1 MHASNICSTR
11 GKNRNVCSLGWYP
24 FVLWKWFEMVSLVDD
39 LTAVEHRSKKC
50 QPIMR
55 CKWRETVESQTRRV
69 GKWFKE
75 TVAPAEGGKEGLTV
89 TAAILQMIWPEKSHH
104 GMWDDNGFCRMWN
117 MNLWNRTSI
126 GEASF
131 LCIHLGR
138 EVARGWFM
146 ATHNQTMATNLYLNW
161 FLGKW
166 PPTSIVRLHPTSEC
180 ERINFTIWA

>member
-1 MHASNICSTR
+1 M
-11 GKNRNVCSLGWYP
+11 W
-24 FVLWKWFEMVSLVDD
+24 
-39 LTAVEHRSKKC
+39 
-50 QPIMR
+50 
-55 CKWRETVESQTRRV
+55 CKWRGTVESQTRRV

-89 TAAILQMIWPEKSHH
+89 TAAILQMIRPEKSHH

-117 MNLWNRTSI
+117 TNLWNRTSI

-180 ERINFTIWA
+180 ERINFTIWAQTSSTTSSRPGDYKTRSRGCYHSVLRKACGGAEGPIPSPYLAAWSLFSTVL